1 MKEKLMAP
9 TRNITLGLLSP
20 ATPNKPH
27 FKHVDALLPPGV
39 SLIHEGLGLL
49 GDAYQD
55 LAGKAEIVIAKAKDF
70 VARNK
75 VDGLVLTGGFIGLF
89 NPGIDVKVSEAIQ
102 LPVATAVS
110 SAIAALNIY
119 QAKSVL
125 LMTPFDA
132 KSDAVIKDHLNGLGF
147 TVHLGPAFEGRRAG
161 SGVDLTPDEL
171 FDLVVTT
178 YRRFAPADAIYFQ
191 GATMDPLPIIQRL
204 EDGLKVPVIASNPA
218 MFWSVLS
225 KLGVKDSVKGYGRLL
240 GDWPAQL

>member
-1 MKEKLMAP
+1 MAQP
-9 TRNITLGLLSP
+9 RNITLGLLSP

-27 FKHVDALLPPGV
+27 FKHVEALLPPGV

-49 GDAYQD
+49 GESYQN
-55 LAGKAEIVIAKAKDF
+55 LAGKADVVIGKATDF

-89 NPGIDVKVSEAIQ
+89 NPGIDIRVGEAIN

-110 SAIAALNIY
+110 SAVAALNIY
-119 QAKSVL
+119 KAKSVL

-132 KSDAVIKDHLNGLGF
+132 KSDAVIKDYLSGLGF
-147 TVHLGPAFEGRRAG
+147 TVYLGPAFEGRKAG
-161 SGVDLTPDEL
+161 SGVDLSADEL
-171 FDLVVTT
+171 FELVGKT
-178 YRRFAPADAIYFQ
+178 YQSYGAADAIYFQ

-204 EDGLKVPVIASNPA
+204 ENQLKVPVVASNPA
-218 MFWSVLS
+218 MFWNVLS

-240 GDWPAQL
+240 DDWPAQT

>member
-1 MKEKLMAP
+1 M
-9 TRNITLGLLSP
+9 TTNRNITLGLLSP

-55 LAGKAEIVIAKAKDF
+55 LADKADVVIAKANDF

-75 VDGLVLTGGFIGLF
+75 VDGVVLTGGFIGLF
-89 NPGIDVKVSEAIQ
+89 NPGIDIKVNEAIK

-110 SAIAALNIY
+110 SAVAALQIY
-119 QAKSVL
+119 KAKSVL

-147 TVHLGPAFEGRRAG
+147 TVHFGPAFEGRKAG

-171 FDLVVTT
+171 FDLVVKT
-178 YRRFAPADAIYFQ
+178 YRSFARPDAIYFQ

-204 EDGLKVPVIASNPA
+204 EDALKVPVIASNPA

-225 KLGVKDSVKGYGRLL
+225 RLGVKDSVQGYGRLL
-240 GDWPAQL
+240 SDWPQ

>member
-1 MKEKLMAP
+1 MAP
-9 TRNITLGLLSP
+9 PRNLTLGLLSP

-27 FKHVDALLPPGV
+27 FKHVEALLPPGV

-55 LAGKAEIVIAKAKDF
+55 LAGKADVVIAKAKDF
-70 VARNK
+70 VSRNK

-89 NPGIDVKVSEAIQ
+89 NPGIDAKVSGAIQ

-110 SAIAALNIY
+110 SAVAALTIY

-132 KSDAVIKDHLNGLGF
+132 KSDSVINDHLSSLGF
-147 TVHLGPAFEGRRAG
+147 TVQLGPAFEGRKAG
-161 SGVDLTPDEL
+161 SGVDLKPDEL
-171 FDLVVTT
+171 FDLVLKT
-178 YRRFAPADAIYFQ
+178 YRSFAPADAIYFQ

-204 EDGLKVPVIASNPA
+204 EDVLKVPVIASNPA

-225 KLGVKDSVKGYGRLL
+225 KLGVKDSVKGYGKLL
-240 GDWPAQL
+240 GEWPAVG

>member
-1 MKEKLMAP
+1 M
-9 TRNITLGLLSP
+9 TTNRSIVLGLLSP

-55 LAGKAEIVIAKAKDF
+55 LAGKADVVIAKAKDF

-147 TVHLGPAFEGRRAG
+147 TVHLGPAFEGRKAG
-161 SGVDLTPDEL
+161 RVS
-171 FDLVVTT
+171 
-178 YRRFAPADAIYFQ
+178 I
-191 GATMDPLPIIQRL
+191 
-204 EDGLKVPVIASNPA
+204 
-218 MFWSVLS
+218 
-225 KLGVKDSVKGYGRLL
+225 
-240 GDWPAQL
+240 

>member
-1 MKEKLMAP
+1 MALNK
-9 TRNITLGLLSP
+9 NIELGLLSP

-27 FKHVDALLPPGV
+27 FKHVDALLPAGV

-55 LAGKAEIVIAKAKDF
+55 LADKADVVIAKAKDF

-75 VDGLVLTGGFIGLF
+75 VDGVVLTGGFIGLF
-89 NPGIDVKVSEAIQ
+89 NSGIDVKVSEAIN

-110 SAIAALNIY
+110 SAVAALQVY
-119 QAKSVL
+119 KAKSVL

-132 KSDAVIKDHLNGLGF
+132 KSDAVIKDHLESLGF
-147 TVHLGPAFEGRRAG
+147 TVRLGPAFEGRKAG
-161 SGVDLTPDEL
+161 SGVDLTPDAL
-171 FDLVVTT
+171 FDLVVKT
-178 YRRFAPADAIYFQ
+178 YRGIAPADAIYFQ

-204 EDGLKVPVIASNPA
+204 ENELNVPVIASNPA
-218 MFWSVLS
+218 MFWNILS

-240 GDWPAQL
+240 EDWPT

>member
-1 MKEKLMAP
+1 MA
-9 TRNITLGLLSP
+9 TDRAITLGLLSP

-49 GDAYQD
+49 GDAYQE
-55 LAGKAEIVIAKAKDF
+55 LAGKTEVVIAKANDF
-70 VARNK
+70 VARNN

-89 NPGIDVKVSEAIQ
+89 NPGIDVKVSEAVR
-102 LPVATAVS
+102 LPVTTAVS
-110 SAIAALNIY
+110 SAVSALNVY
-119 QAKSVL
+119 KAKSVL

-132 KSDAVIKDHLNGLGF
+132 KSDGVIKEHLNGLGF
-147 TVHLGPAFEGRRAG
+147 TVHLGPAFEGRKAG

-171 FDLVVTT
+171 FDLVVKT
-178 YRRFAPADAIYFQ
+178 YCSYAPSDAIYFQ

-204 EDGLKVPVIASNPA
+204 EIALKVPVIASNPA

-225 KLGVKDSVKGYGRLL
+225 KLGMTGSVKGYGRLL
-240 GDWPAQL
+240 GDWPAVG

>member
-1 MKEKLMAP
+1 MAP
-9 TRNITLGLLSP
+9 NRNITLGLLSP

-27 FKHVDALLPPGV
+27 FKHVEALLPAGV

-55 LAGKAEIVIAKAKDF
+55 LAGKADVVIAKAKDF
-70 VARNK
+70 VARNQI
-75 VDGLVLTGGFIGLF
+75 DGLVLTGGFIGLF

-110 SAIAALNIY
+110 SAVAALKIY

-132 KSDAVIKDHLNGLGF
+132 KSDAAIKDHLNGLGL
-147 TVHLGPAFEGRRAG
+147 TVHLGPAFEGRKAG
-161 SGVDLTPDEL
+161 SGVDLTPDQL
-171 FDLVVTT
+171 FDLVVKT
-178 YRRFAPADAIYFQ
+178 YRGFAPADAIYFQ

-204 EDGLKVPVIASNPA
+204 EDALKVPVIASNPA
-218 MFWSVLS
+218 MFWTVLS
-225 KLGVKDSVKGYGRLL
+225 KLGVKESVQGYGRLL
-240 GDWPAQL
+240 GDWPALA